1 MEKKAASV
9 KSGPVPLAEIV
20 PLVDDAA
27 VRPYRGYINNS
38 VRKIKLRTTNG
49 KIKRI
54 TDGN

>member
-1 MEKKAASV
+1 MDKPKAATRSA
-9 KSGPVPLAEIV
+9 PILVPLA
-20 PLVDDAA
+20 DDDT
-27 VRPYRGYINNS
+27 VRPKRGYINNS